1 MVRRGTADVRPYATS
16 APTAAPMVGLEV
28 ALNRPRAPIYVSNE
42 TSDNDVP
49 SPTANSSPAPMLRV
63 LLVSDTAKPIGALRQ
78 ALARLG
84 YDMLEEVAAPTALPR
99 VVEEQRPDVVIIDTE
114 SPSRDTLEHLAVMN
128 ETAPR
133 PVLMFS
139 HDTDQHLI
147 RAAVTAGVTA
157 YLVEGL
163 DSARLAPI
171 LEVALARFAHEAKLR
186 TKLAQV
192 ESELADRKIIDRA
205 KRLLMDTRKLNEQDA
220 YVMLRKGA
228 MDQGMKMADVAR
240 QWVTMSDLPS

>member
-1 MVRRGTADVRPYATS
+1 
-16 APTAAPMVGLEV
+16 
-28 ALNRPRAPIYVSNE
+28 
-42 TSDNDVP
+42 
-49 SPTANSSPAPMLRV
+49 MLRV
-63 LLVSDTAKPIGALRQ
+63 LLVSDTAKPIGDLRQ

-84 YDMLEEVAAPTALPR
+84 YDMLEEVATPTALPR

-139 HDTDQHLI
+139 HDADQHLI

-163 DSARLAPI
+163 ESTRLAPI
-171 LEVALARFAHEAKLR
+171 MEVALARFAHEAKLR

-205 KRLLMDTRKLNEQDA
+205 KRLLMDRRKMNEQDA
-220 YVMLRKGA
+220 YAMLRKRA
-228 MDQGMKMADVAR
+228 MDHGMKMAEVAR
-240 QWVTMSDLPS
+240 QLVSNE